1 MATVPVHLIAGY
13 LGAGKTTSLTR
24 LLAARPA
31 GERVAVIVNDF
42 GDAGIDARVIASD
55 GSIRIAEIQGGCVCC
70 TAPHEFTKA
79 LGLLL
84 DEVRPERVFVET
96 TGLARPA
103 DLVDTL
109 RRGPHRDRVRVG
121 PVIVIVDPLRLR
133 RRPDALLREQ
143 IEAADVLVANRCDLA
158 EDADLEHFDALA
170 VSVWPPPV
178 RVLRTTYGVL
188 PDDVLDAGTRDR
200 THDHDHDHD
209 HASTDGF
216 VARSLRWDDVALFSA
231 AKLRATLRR
240 LVAVER
246 VKGLFRTDE
255 GVLLLEIAG
264 GQVHERLAARR
275 IASAVDVI
283 AVTDDEADTALR
295 QIREARI
302 DPARVRGREG
312 VTVVLPDGHE
322 RSLDRWAI
330 EGLPGGVPDVGA
342 VVPGRVGA
350 AASMAALLDEVGVA
364 ATSVVFG
371 ADDGLVTAPAPVADV
386 RQAWLVYALDGL
398 PLPQS
403 QGGPFRLLVPPD
415 AGVTAC
421 ANVKGVSRILLRT

>member
-55 GSIRIAEIQGGCVCC
+55 GSVRIAEIQGGCVCC

-121 PVIVIVDPLRLR
+121 PVIVIVDPARLR
-133 RRPDALLREQ
+133 RRPEPLLREQ

-158 EDADLEHFDALA
+158 SDADLEHFDALA
-170 VSVWPPPV
+170 LTLWPPPV

-188 PDDVLDAGTRDR
+188 PDDVLDVAAREEAI
-200 THDHDHDHD
+200 DHDHDHD

-216 VARSLRWDDVALFSA
+216 VARSWRWDEVALFSA
-231 AKLRATLRR
+231 SKLRSALRR
-240 LVAVER
+240 LIAVER

-275 IASAVDVI
+275 VASAVDVI
-283 AVTDDEADTALR
+283 AATDDEADTALR
-295 QIREARI
+295 QIRDARI
-302 DPARVRGREG
+302 DPSTLRVREG
-312 VTVVLPDGHE
+312 ITVVLPDGHE
-322 RSLDRWAI
+322 RRLDPWTI
-330 EGLPGGVPDVGA
+330 EGLPDGLADVGD
-342 VVPGRVGA
+342 VVPGRVGV

-386 RQAWLVYALDGL
+386 RKAWLVYGLDGG
-398 PLPQS
+398 PLPQN

-415 AGVTAC
+415 VGATAC
-421 ANVKGVSRILLRT
+421 ANVKGVSRIVLRS